1 MPIPPLVGAL
11 IALSAGLASVTAA
24 ASARVRTSLGD
35 PGETAYATGL
45 EYWRGQH
52 GGSWEV
58 EDDPDPGALLLSGGW
73 IQANRAPR
81 GDAQC
86 GTLALE
92 YVELSREI
100 HGVDSASLVVER
112 VTLLPLGNAGST
124 DKLAVHLRQEFA
136 GHIVRGGFVH
146 VLMDLD
152 GGLLALHAQ
161 AVAAE
166 PDSSVSATISESTAG
181 EVARGVFAREVGARP
196 EHLTAPRLIFE
207 KVGRP
212 AAARLCWLIET
223 FGSDED
229 GRPAGRLISV
239 CARDGS
245 LVASREAVHAF
256 DVKGSVTAQISP
268 GLFPPGHPLESQRVS
283 RPMRD
288 MQLLWLQGQHSG
300 VVITNKRG
308 EFTIPGIDP
317 PVLVRAG
324 FEGRWAKVIN
334 AANGGFPYRK
344 IELLESATG
353 NRVSMNEES
362 DADASTTAQ
371 ANAFYWVNRLR
382 ERLRFI
388 NPDDRTAD
396 IPLAE
401 IRVNAAAADCSP
413 RYIGG
418 ASPAIVLGA
427 AGSACHNAS
436 YASIVPHEMGHW
448 LNDLYGIGNDGT
460 AMAEGNADVFGMYLV
475 GDARVGAHY
484 PRGKAFLR
492 SGRNS
497 YRFCG
502 GRNAECYGDQSG
514 RVLMGAFWKLR
525 ERLLRSAGRIEG
537 AIVAETLHNAWVN
550 AFGQRR
556 VTKTIVRQLLLVDDD
571 DGNLLNGTPHYA
583 DITRAFVEQGF
594 PDLFQDGPGISFSNH
609 EGPTGV
615 QPRLGPFQVEVD
627 VRASFYP
634 PVATVE
640 LAYREVRGDAVG
652 EFLYLQPSSSD
663 GEHFT
668 FEIPALEPSVMRV
681 DYFLSAED
689 SIGQI
694 LEFPAT
700 RRVWDQAVSPDQ
712 LEQPIGDDGDYHRFH
727 LGHVTQAFECG
738 LSPDCAR
745 DFDQIAFPWS
755 FGVPL
760 GRGGQTSSG
769 VVWTDPARAFSGQTV
784 FGQRAF

>member
-1 MPIPPLVGAL
+1 
-11 IALSAGLASVTAA
+11 
-24 ASARVRTSLGD
+24 
-35 PGETAYATGL
+35 
-45 EYWRGQH
+45 
-52 GGSWEV
+52 
-58 EDDPDPGALLLSGGW
+58 
-73 IQANRAPR
+73 
-81 GDAQC
+81 
-86 GTLALE
+86 
-92 YVELSREI
+92 
-100 HGVDSASLVVER
+100 
-112 VTLLPLGNAGST
+112 
-124 DKLAVHLRQEFA
+124 
-136 GHIVRGGFVH
+136 
-146 VLMDLD
+146 
-152 GGLLALHAQ
+152 
-161 AVAAE
+161 
-166 PDSSVSATISESTAG
+166 
-181 EVARGVFAREVGARP
+181 
-196 EHLTAPRLIFE
+196 
-207 KVGRP
+207 
-212 AAARLCWLIET
+212 
-223 FGSDED
+223 
-229 GRPAGRLISV
+229 
-239 CARDGS
+239 
-245 LVASREAVHAF
+245 
-256 DVKGSVTAQISP
+256 
-268 GLFPPGHPLESQRVS
+268 
-283 RPMRD
+283 
-288 MQLLWLQGQHSG
+288 
-300 VVITNKRG
+300 
-308 EFTIPGIDP
+308 
-317 PVLVRAG
+317 
-324 FEGRWAKVIN
+324 
-334 AANGGFPYRK
+334 
-344 IELLESATG
+344 
-353 NRVSMNEES
+353 
-362 DADASTTAQ
+362 
-371 ANAFYWVNRLR
+371 
-382 ERLRFI
+382 
-388 NPDDRTAD
+388 
-396 IPLAE
+396 
-401 IRVNAAAADCSP
+401 
-413 RYIGG
+413 
-418 ASPAIVLGA
+418 
-427 AGSACHNAS
+427 
-436 YASIVPHEMGHW
+436 
-448 LNDLYGIGNDGT
+448 
-460 AMAEGNADVFGMYLV
+460 
-475 GDARVGAHY
+475 
-484 PRGKAFLR
+484 
-492 SGRNS
+492 
-497 YRFCG
+497 
-502 GRNAECYGDQSG
+502 
-514 RVLMGAFWKLR
+514 MGAFWKLR

-712 LEQPIGDDGDYHRFH
+712 LEQPIGDEGDYHRFH

-784 FGQRAF
+784 FGQNYELLQVTPQHPPVDSLLRTAVRIDISSRNPGDRVLVHFKRWLTVDRSVHWVARFGLQLPLGSVTLWKNSEFATHVDREWADVLIDVTDSLGEAGCIPWLWWGLQDAHAEDAEILGGWNIDDVEVFLLHPLELSAAAEGSNASAVDLARGGAR